1 MTTNQLIGWCH
12 SRLACGLPYA
22 AAFVEQDSPRQV
34 VQLRLMRAYYMLSYE
49 KGCCLAAPALS
60 ALRRAGGVRLPLNSA
75 LPGSWVCST
84 PSFCA
89 FNPTM
94 HLTTH
99 TGVLQPMGTSEPG
112 ASCVHVGVLRRRVGC
127 CSLQGQQPSDAV
139 WRGPLRVDPL
149 QRGSG
154 RGAPP

>member
-1 MTTNQLIGWCH
+1 
-12 SRLACGLPYA
+12 
-22 AAFVEQDSPRQV
+22 
-34 VQLRLMRAYYMLSYE
+34 MLNYE

-99 TGVLQPMGTSEPG
+99 TGVLQPMGTSEPRLLC
-112 ASCVHVGVLRRRVGC
+112 SCRRITEAGRVLQLARAAAQRCRVEG
-127 CSLQGQQPSDAV
+127 SPAGRPFAARLRA
-139 WRGPLRVDPL
+139 WRATLIIGKT
-149 QRGSG
+149 
-154 RGAPP
+154 